1 MGKLLLKS
9 KHRLICGDCKSFSDV
24 ERLLDGHK
32 INVAVTSPPY
42 ASQRT
47 YDESSGFKPIPP
59 DEYVDW
65 YADVAANIMAH
76 LAEDG
81 SYFCNIK
88 EHCEDGQRSLYVK
101 DLTLAHVRQWGWRF
115 IDEFCWRDTR
125 NGMPGAWDN
134 RFKDAWEPV
143 FHFATHRAIR
153 FRPAV
158 VSVASSQCFDY
169 DAKTK
174 RGIDRNGMKTGAPAG
189 GTHDGLARPS
199 NVLDIPAGSECS
211 EHPAG
216 YPIALPEFFIKAFSD
231 PGDVIFDP
239 FMGSGTTLIAA
250 EKNGRRGFGCEISP
264 RYCDVIVARYEQHTG
279 QKAVLW
285 VS

>member
-1 MGKLLLKS
+1 MGKLMLKS

-47 YDESSGFKPIPP
+47 YDKSSGFKPIPP

-88 EHCEDGQRSLYVK
+88 EHCDDGQRSLYVK
-101 DLTLAHVRQWGWRF
+101 DLTLAHVRVWGWMF
-115 IDEFCWRDTR
+115 VDEFCWVDTK
-125 NGMPGAWDN
+125 NGVPGGWLN

-143 FHFATHRAIR
+143 FHFAQSTKIKFNALVNGTSSS
-153 FRPAV
+153 AV
-158 VSVASSQCFDY
+158 FDY
-169 DAKTK
+169 SSDTAKTK
-174 RGIDRNGMKTGAPAG
+174 TGSGLLGVKA
-189 GTHDGLARPS
+189 TVERDGVARPS
-199 NVLDIPAGSECS
+199 NVIKIAAASTGGHSAAYPVELPAW
-211 EHPAG
+211 
-216 YPIALPEFFIKAFSD
+216 FIRAFSD

-285 VS
+285 AN